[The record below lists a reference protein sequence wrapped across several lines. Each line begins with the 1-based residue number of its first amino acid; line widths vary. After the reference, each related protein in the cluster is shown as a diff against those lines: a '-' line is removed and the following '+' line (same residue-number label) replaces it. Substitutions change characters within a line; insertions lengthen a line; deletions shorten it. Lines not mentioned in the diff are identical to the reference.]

1 MLSSSVHYCCI
12 AVKKL
17 DTTFSRVPFV
27 LVFQVP
33 VSPYEALTEELE
45 GVMKRKREANSLQVD
60 LQN

>member
-1 MLSSSVHYCCI
+1 MLSSSIHYCCI

-45 GVMKRKREANSLQVD
+45 GVMKRERPIFCR
-60 LQN
+60 